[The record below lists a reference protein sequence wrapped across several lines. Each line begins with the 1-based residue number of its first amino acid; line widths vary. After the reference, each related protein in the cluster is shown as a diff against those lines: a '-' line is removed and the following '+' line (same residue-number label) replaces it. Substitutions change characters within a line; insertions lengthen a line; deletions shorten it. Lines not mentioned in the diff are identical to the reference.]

1 LVSHCEVMNGCD
13 AAMYL
18 TLTTNST
25 IEYCSFHDQNSLNP
39 ATFHTNVIYS
49 GSITN
54 STFRYNLMYNIH
66 FEGLFF
72 GDPGN
77 QNIAIYGNLFYQG
90 SVPDNTGRAI
100 QFDAASTGNTG
111 IRVYDNTFV
120 GLPDGV
126 QLAGSS
132 TFSGCS
138 FENNIVYGC
147 SLTIGTGWT
156 SSFNF
161 YSDPTTE
168 ANSIGNGSNPFVN
181 GAEFDYHI
189 VGLVGPTYPRLK
201 GVNLG
206 NPYNKDMDGNTR
218 PAGRAWDIG
227 AYQNE

>member
-1 LVSHCEVMNGCD
+1 M
-13 AAMYL
+13 
-18 TLTTNST
+18 T
-25 IEYCSFHDQNSLNP
+25 IP
-39 ATFHTNVIYS
+39 
-49 GSITN
+49 
-54 STFRYNLMYNIH
+54 
-66 FEGLFF
+66 
-72 GDPGN
+72 
-77 QNIAIYGNLFYQG
+77 
-90 SVPDNTGRAI
+90 
-100 QFDAASTGNTG
+100 
-111 IRVYDNTFV
+111 
-120 GLPDGV
+120 
-126 QLAGSS
+126 
-132 TFSGCS
+132 
-138 FENNIVYGC
+138 YGC